1 MDISGQIQEIAGK
14 IMASWNAVEFRK
26 DGNKWNLSSHDGNE
40 LRGIFFTD
48 YSRARTSRQP
58 TVAAVD
64 GSSSIILDAGSFLI
78 GAVRV
83 ASVKYRSP
91 LETVEPYVSDM
102 EIFYIT
108 HENYREI
115 YRREYTDTYGS
126 PPDPG
131 FIPESFGDIVQRI
144 RSMREIKT
152 ADSIIKTMEEGDIIM
167 MDGALKADI
176 DTPKAFLQKLGDESL
191 TRGVTLLGVS
201 KRSGLSFGHLPLMSL
216 LRKKGSELFPNREWL
231 CSLQESSLITENQLG
246 SINLVSFNQLSDYVF
261 RVDAYPCDALTRRP
275 EVLSVLSRFS
285 EDPGYLGYPF
295 PLAQVHN
302 ASIIRKQEA
311 DAVAYRIQE
320 AGLAAGLSLTD
331 WEALFMDFHDVLD
344 RGV

>member
-26 DGNKWNLSSHDGNE
+26 DGDKWNLSSPAGNE
-40 LRGIFFTD
+40 LRGIIFSD
-48 YSRARTSRQP
+48 YSRTRASREP
-58 TVAAVD
+58 MVAAVD
-64 GSSSIILDAGSFLI
+64 GSSSIILDAGSFLV

-83 ASVKYRSP
+83 ASVSYRSP
-91 LETVEPYVSDM
+91 LESVEPDVSDM

-115 YRREYTDTYGS
+115 YTKEYTDTYGA
-126 PPDPG
+126 PPEPEV
-131 FIPESFGDIVQRI
+131 IPESFGDIVQRI

-152 ADSIIKTMEEGDIIM
+152 AHSLIKTMEEGDIIM
-167 MDGALKADI
+167 TDGALKADI

-191 TRGVTLLGVS
+191 ARGVTLLGVS

-216 LRKKGSELFPNREWL
+216 LRKKAVDLFPDREWL
-231 CSLQESSLITENQLG
+231 CSLHGSSLITENQLG
-246 SINLVSFNQLSDYVF
+246 SINLVSFNRLSDYVF
-261 RVDAYPCDALTRRP
+261 RVDAYPGDALTARP
-275 EVLSVLSRFS
+275 EVLSVLSAFS

-302 ASIIRKQEA
+302 ASIIRRQEA
-311 DAVAYRIQE
+311 DALGYQIQE